1 MQAKRIN
8 FIDILCPPSLRLSSK
23 PPKVICMLEP
33 GAKGFECRSYSG
45 AVTAEHLF
53 TTSSPMI
60 PGEKKKKKKK
70 HTCIHI
76 LLQFLLSMLLMDRN
90 SVVFPSSD
98 FHWPFTISSLWNP
111 SPLPSVPALRLD
123 SGFLRIPAK
132 PQIRSCEHGQAVLT
146 LLMLSRNWNPR
157 IHHTRSFLKLPKELL
172 CLFLA

>member
-1 MQAKRIN
+1 MNVHSLTKMQAKRIN

-70 HTCIHI
+70 TYLHPHPAPV
-76 LLQFLLSMLLMDRN
+76 S
-90 SVVFPSSD
+90 P
-98 FHWPFTISSLWNP
+98 FHAPDGPEFCRISFFRFSLAIYDLIFVEP
-111 SPLPSVPALRLD
+111 KSPALGARTEI
-123 SGFLRIPAK
+123 GLRVSPH
-132 PQIRSCEHGQAVLT
+132 PSQAPNQVL
-146 LLMLSRNWNPR
+146 
-157 IHHTRSFLKLPKELL
+157 
-172 CLFLA
+172 